1 MANISFN
8 ASGTTNTGDKIAV
21 QLGIYIFIEND
32 IYVAYCPSL
41 DISAAGNSFDEALK
55 EFGEILQLHIEYCMT
70 KKTLFED
77 LKQHGWTIK
86 KKTAKAPEIEKMIVE
101 NDTFKDILSNKNY
114 QKIIQPVHIPA
125 YA

>member
-1 MANISFN
+1 MSKINFN
-8 ASGTTNTGDKIAV
+8 AKGATRAGDQIEV
-21 QLGIYIFIEND
+21 DLGIYVFIEND

-41 DISAAGNSFDEALK
+41 DISAAGNSFDDALK
-55 EFGEILQLHIEYCMT
+55 EFSEIFQLHIEYCMT

-77 LKQHGWTIK
+77 LKQHGWVIK
-86 KKTAKAPEIEKMIVE
+86 KKTAKAPEIEEMIVK
-101 NDTFKDILSNKNY
+101 NDTFKNILSNKNY